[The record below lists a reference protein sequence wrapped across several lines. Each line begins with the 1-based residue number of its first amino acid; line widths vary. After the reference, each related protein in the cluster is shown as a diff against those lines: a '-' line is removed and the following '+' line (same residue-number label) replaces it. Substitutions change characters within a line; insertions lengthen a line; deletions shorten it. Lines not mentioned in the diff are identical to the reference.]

1 MKKVFTAIL
10 LVTMILSLSTMT
22 AYAMNEENYPYM
34 GRSTATLAFRDSNG
48 SFIKNLGKGEMF
60 KVLYQDPRDSDR
72 VWVEWDGM
80 EGSII
85 VRCVEKI
92 DQEVDL
98 TNSSDAYLTGSL
110 NLRKPDNYEWVALL
124 ERGTKVTV
132 IGEDPYNSDRTIVRC
147 GDLEGSVL
155 SSYVMRISTADFILV
170 DIDKQMVYL
179 YKSGMMVVCSE
190 VVTGMKDSRDTPRGF
205 FSIQGQSETAK
216 LSGEGYRDIPVK
228 YWMPFYDGCGF
239 HSASWRHAFGGNI
252 YTYDGSHGCVNCP
265 TEFAKTLYENSYVGM
280 AVIIP

>member
-1 MKKVFTAIL
+1 MKKVFIAIL
-10 LVTMILSLSTMT
+10 LVAMILSLSTMT
-22 AYAMNEENYPYM
+22 AYAMNEEEYPYM
-34 GRSTATLAFRDSNG
+34 GRSTTTLAFRDSNG
-48 SFIKNLGKGEMF
+48 NLIKNLGKGEMF

-132 IGEDPYNSDRTIVRC
+132 VGEDPYNSDRTIVRC

-179 YKSGMMVVCSE
+179 YKSGMMVVCSD

-205 FSIQGQSETAK
+205 FSIQAQAETAK
-216 LSGEGYRDIPVK
+216 LSGEGYKDIPVQ

-239 HSASWRHAFGGNI
+239 HSADWRHAFGGNI